1 MQEKIIELIVFLMRE
16 LRQARDIS
24 KVDVSKLTESG
35 YSQTEISTALSW
47 IYDKMNV
54 REPLKRVKSPHVRSY
69 RIFHDAERQIMTK
82 EARGFLVEMYEL
94 GLIDQL
100 DLENIIERSLMSGL
114 NTVDR
119 DEVKS
124 IVASVL
130 FEYNTPSKP
139 GSRIML
145 NSSDTIN

>member
-1 MQEKIIELIVFLMRE
+1 MQEKIIELIVVLMRE
-16 LRQARDIS
+16 IRETKDLS

-47 IYDKMNV
+47 IYDKMNL
-54 REPLKRVKSPHVRSY
+54 REPLKRVKGASARSY
-69 RIFHDAERQIMTK
+69 RIFHEAERQIMTK

-94 GLIDQL
+94 GLIDQF
-100 DLENIIERSLMSGL
+100 DMENIIERSLMSGS
-114 NTVDR
+114 NEVDR

-124 IVASVL
+124 IVASVF
-130 FEYNTPSKP
+130 FEYNSPGKP

>member
-1 MQEKIIELIVFLMRE
+1 MQEKIIELIVVLMRE
-16 LRQARDIS
+16 IRETKDIS
-24 KVDVSKLTESG
+24 KVDVSKLSESG

-47 IYDKMNV
+47 IYDKMNL
-54 REPLKRVKSPHVRSY
+54 REPLKRMKGTRARSY
-69 RIFHDAERQIMTK
+69 RIFHEAERQILTK

-100 DLENIIERSLMSGL
+100 DLENIIERSLMSGS
-114 NTVDR
+114 NVVDR

-130 FEYNTPSKP
+130 FEYNSPGKP

>member
-1 MQEKIIELIVFLMRE
+1 MQEKIVELIVFLMKE

-24 KVDVSKLTESG
+24 KVDMSKLTESG

-54 REPLKRVKSPHVRSY
+54 REPLKLVKGSRARSY
-69 RIFHDAERQIMTK
+69 RIFHEAERQIMTK

-100 DLENIIERSLMSGL
+100 DMENIIERSLMSGL
-114 NTVDR
+114 NTVSR

-130 FEYNTPSKP
+130 FEYNSPSKP

>member
-1 MQEKIIELIVFLMRE
+1 MQEKIVELIVSLMRE
-16 LRQARDIS
+16 IKQRRDIS

-47 IYDKMNV
+47 IYDKMNL
-54 REPLKRVKSPHVRSY
+54 REPLKRVKGAPARSH
-69 RIFHDAERQIMTK
+69 RIFHEAERQIITK
-82 EARGFLVEMYEL
+82 EARGVLVEMYEL
-94 GLIDQL
+94 GIIAQIDM
-100 DLENIIERSLMSGL
+100 ENTFARSLMSGS

-119 DEVKS
+119 NEIRS
-124 IVASVL
+124 IIASVL
-130 FEYNTPSKP
+130 FEYNSPGKP

>member
-1 MQEKIIELIVFLMRE
+1 MQEKIIELIVVLMRE
-16 LRQARDIS
+16 IRETKDIS
-24 KVDVSKLTESG
+24 KVDVSKLSESG

-47 IYDKMNV
+47 IYDKMNL
-54 REPLKRVKSPHVRSY
+54 REPLKRIKGPRARSY
-69 RIFHDAERQIMTK
+69 RIFHEAERQIMTK

-94 GLIDQL
+94 GLVDQL
-100 DLENIIERSLMSGL
+100 DLENIIERSLMSGSNL
-114 NTVDR
+114 VDR

-130 FEYNTPSKP
+130 FDYNSPGKP

>member
-54 REPLKRVKSPHVRSY
+54 REPLKRVKTPRARSY

-114 NTVDR
+114 NIVDR

-124 IVASVL
+124 VVASVL

>member
-24 KVDVSKLTESG
+24 KVDVTKLTESG

-47 IYDKMNV
+47 IYDKMTV
-54 REPLKRVKSPHVRSY
+54 REPLQRIKSAHVRSY
-69 RIFHDAERQIMTK
+69 RIFHDAERQILTK

-100 DLENIIERSLMSGL
+100 DLESIIERSLMSGM

-124 IVASVL
+124 IVANVL

>member
-1 MQEKIIELIVFLMRE
+1 MQEKIVELIVFLMRE
-16 LRQARDIS
+16 IRQTTDIS
-24 KVDVSKLTESG
+24 KVAVSKLSDSG

-47 IYDKMNV
+47 IYDKMNL
-54 REPLKRVKSPHVRSY
+54 REPLKRVRGSRARSY
-69 RIFHDAERQIMTK
+69 RIFHEAERQILTK

-94 GLIDQL
+94 GMIDQL
-100 DLENIIERSLMSGL
+100 DMENIIERSLMSGSII
-114 NTVDR
+114 VDKN
-119 DEVKS
+119 EVKS

-130 FEYNTPSKP
+130 FEYNSPGKP